1 MQYKSMNNLEKTQ
14 IKKALADYCEH
25 KGSQNK
31 AANSMK
37 GVSSAVISRVLNEEW
52 DLIADEMW
60 RSIAAQIG
68 YSANEWVIV
77 ETRDFQLM
85 NFLLKDAQDFSNVLA
100 VVGEAGS
107 GKSLA
112 IRNYC
117 NTNKRVF
124 NLCCNEYWNRKMFM
138 QELLAAMGRD
148 CGGYTVG
155 EMMSDIVRNLK
166 VMESPL
172 IIMDEADKL
181 SDQVLY
187 FFISLYNSLEGHC
200 GIMMCATNHLEK
212 RIKRGLKLN
221 KKGYKE
227 IYSRIGRKFIPLQ
240 GVCSSDIM
248 QVCMANGIEDKKQIK
263 EVIEDSEYDL
273 RRVARKIHTLKN
285 M

>member
-1 MQYKSMNNLEKTQ
+1 MNKLQKEQIRVALE
-14 IKKALADYCEH
+14 DYCIH

-31 AANSMK
+31 AANSLK
-37 GVSSAVISRVLNEEW
+37 GVSSAVISKILNFEW

-60 RSIAAQIG
+60 RNIASQIG
-68 YSANEWVIV
+68 YSSTEWVIV

-85 NFLLKDAQDFSNVLA
+85 NLLLKDAQEFSNVLA
-100 VVGEAGS
+100 VVGDAGS

-117 NTNKRVF
+117 NANKMVF

-138 QELLAAMGRD
+138 QELLSAMGRD
-148 CGGYTVG
+148 CSGYTVG
-155 EMMSDIVRNLK
+155 EMMYEIIKYLK
-166 VMESPL
+166 VMEKPL

-200 GIMMCATNHLEK
+200 GIMMCATDHLEK
-212 RIKRGLKLN
+212 RVKKGLKLN

-227 IYSRIGRKFIPLQ
+227 IYSRIGRKFIQLQ
-240 GVCSSDIM
+240 GVCSRDIS
-248 QVCMANGIEDKKQIK
+248 QVCLANGIEDKAQIK
-263 EVIEDSEYDL
+263 EVVEDSEYDL
-273 RRVARKIHTLKN
+273 RRVARKIHAIKN
-285 M
+285 L